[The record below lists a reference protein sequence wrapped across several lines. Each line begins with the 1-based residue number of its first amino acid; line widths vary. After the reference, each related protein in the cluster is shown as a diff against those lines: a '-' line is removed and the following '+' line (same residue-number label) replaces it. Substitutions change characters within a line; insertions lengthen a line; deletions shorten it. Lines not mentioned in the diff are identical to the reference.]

1 MTLCNGTCGV
11 KKIFQ
16 KHWFS
21 KNLISL
27 RKKIQTRNE
36 SIFKHFRAHCV
47 PAILDS
53 LSFRRFFW
61 IWWWRHR
68 KNITYN
74 TSIYLLTEQEEP
86 RDFAPKRWC
95 RESSSSRRRR
105 RKGRGL
111 LRESGLYFILA
122 WRLSASYLLCCSVFA
137 GHPSTVLKAKVR
149 KNTHLD
155 FYSKC
160 V

>member
-1 MTLCNGTCGV
+1 M

-21 KNLISL
+21 KKLDL
-27 RKKIQTRNE
+27 VEKKIRTRNE

-95 RESSSSRRRR
+95 RESSTTSSSSRKKKKKRPWPSP
-105 RKGRGL
+105 RKRPL
-111 LRESGLYFILA
+111 LYSSLEVVSLISLMLFSVCR
-122 WRLSASYLLCCSVFA
+122 ASFDGS
-137 GHPSTVLKAKVR
+137 
-149 KNTHLD
+149 
-155 FYSKC
+155 
-160 V
+160 

>member
-36 SIFKHFRAHCV
+36 SIFKQFRAHCV

-137 GHPSTVLKAKVR
+137 GHPSTVLIAKVR

-160 V
+160 I